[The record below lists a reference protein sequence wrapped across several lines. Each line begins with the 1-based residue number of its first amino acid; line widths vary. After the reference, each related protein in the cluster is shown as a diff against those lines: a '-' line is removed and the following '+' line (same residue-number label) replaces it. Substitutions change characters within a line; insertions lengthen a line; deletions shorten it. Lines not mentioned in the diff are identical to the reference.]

1 MIKDLENFV
10 AAHSAT
16 LAVAGGWIIH
26 VFLPDIR
33 AAFPYLKANG
43 GVFGVVKAFFC
54 GESKPLIQPPT
65 Q

>member
-1 MIKDLENFV
+1 
-10 AAHSAT
+10 
-16 LAVAGGWIIH
+16 

-54 GESKPLIQPPT
+54 GESKPQI
-65 Q
+65 

>member
-10 AAHSAT
+10 AAHSET
-16 LAVAGGWIIH
+16 LAVASGWIIH

-54 GESKPLIQPPT
+54 GESKPQI
-65 Q
+65 

>member
-26 VFLPDIR
+26 VFLPDIK
-33 AAFPYLKANG
+33 AAFPYLKNNG

-54 GESKPLIQPPT
+54 GADKPTTNP
-65 Q
+65 

>member
-1 MIKDLENFV
+1 MIKELETFISN
-10 AAHSAT
+10 HSET
-16 LAVAGGWIIH
+16 LAVASAWVIH

-54 GESKPLIQPPT
+54 GESKP
-65 Q
+65 